1 MNRHSHIRSLLLP
14 WLELQLK
21 EPERLKVEEHLKN
34 CRECRQYFEK
44 MSRALLPTST
54 SFNYIL
60 EADPYLVTRVMAI
73 GRNRAMAVPAPTL
86 LVGRWVLRSS
96 LFAAAVLLGIYMGE
110 ELSYH
115 PIVVTDQ
122 KIIAEYSA
130 LLDAS
135 GIGDRFQT
143 VAQSS
148 AEGSK

>member
-1 MNRHSHIRSLLLP
+1 M
-14 WLELQLK
+14 
-21 EPERLKVEEHLKN
+21 EEHLEN
-34 CRECRQYFEK
+34 CRECQQYFEK
-44 MSRALLPTST
+44 ISRVLLPTLT
-54 SFNYIL
+54 SSNDIL

-110 ELSYH
+110 KLSYQ
-115 PIVVTDQ
+115 PTAITDQ

-135 GIGDRFQT
+135 GIGDRLQT

-148 AEGSK
+148 AEASK